1 MWSGRNAIYLA
12 TQGFDV
18 TAVDLSV
25 EGINWAKER
34 ALAKGVEI
42 HFICNSILI

>member
-25 EGINWAKER
+25 EGINWAKR
-34 ALAKGVEI
+34 GHWQKGR
-42 HFICNSILI
+42 NSFYL